1 MTQSEAVTTRYHVCE
16 LCETGCGLAV
26 DVQNGQVVQ
35 VRANEQDVFSRGFI
49 CPKGLALPELER
61 DPDRLRAPV
70 RRAPDGT
77 FQPVS
82 WEEALETTVTQLKS
96 IQRRGGRD
104 AVAVYM
110 GTPVVHKYGALLMRG
125 ALLGALGTRNST
137 SAGSQDTSTRF
148 AASYFLYGSAFSTPI
163 PDLDR
168 TAYFLCIGANP
179 VVSNGSLLTA
189 PDMRG
194 RLRALRARGGRLIV
208 VDPRRTETAE
218 LASEHVPVLPGGDA
232 ALLLGMTQVLIETG
246 RVNTAW
252 LERHTHGFDELAR
265 HLRALTPERAEALSG
280 VSATTVRR
288 LALEFADAPSSVAY
302 ARLGVCNNK
311 EGTLASYA
319 VDLLNIV
326 AGRLGAPGGALFA
339 NPAIDLPRLAKLVGA
354 DGYARWHSR
363 VRHLPETAGDV
374 PASTLAEEMETEG
387 AGQVRALVTFAGN
400 PVLSTPNGGRL
411 ARALSG
417 LEFMVSIDPYINETT
432 RFANIILPPC
442 GALSEDHLDLFFAN
456 VAAHNV
462 VRWTAGATA
471 RTAEERTD
479 WEILLELSYRL
490 GGGPSGKKPLDFV
503 LRMLRKLGVQLTP
516 ATIADLAIRIGP
528 HGDRFLPGS
537 AGLNGAK
544 VRAAPHG
551 VDLGPLEPGIAHRV
565 FHRHG
570 RVELAPPAILD
581 AIDALCRQPT
591 SATPAGDLLL
601 IGRRDI
607 RSNNSWMHNLTKLV
621 AGRDRC
627 VLLVH
632 PADAARAGVMD
643 GEDALL
649 ESRVHSGTVRVRI
662 SDEMRAGVV
671 SLPHGWGHA
680 GIAEW
685 QRIAGAHAGVSANDW
700 TDDQHVEA
708 IVGQSILNGVRVQ
721 LKRLASASASAGGQR
736 AQAGVVHE

>member
-1 MTQSEAVTTRYHVCE
+1 MKATRMTQTQSVTTRYHVCE

-26 DVQNGQVVQ
+26 EVQNGQLQQ
-35 VRANEQDVFSRGFI
+35 VRPNERDVFSRGFI

-61 DPDRLRAPV
+61 DPDRLRTPV
-70 RRAPDGT
+70 RREADGT
-77 FQPVS
+77 FRPIS
-82 WEEALETTVTQLKS
+82 WEEALDTAAQHLKS
-96 IQRRGGRD
+96 IQRRHGRD

-125 ALLGALGTRNST
+125 ALLGALKTRNST

-163 PDLDR
+163 PDLDH

-194 RLRALRARGGRLIV
+194 RLRALRARGARLVV

-218 LASEHVPVLPGGDA
+218 LASEHVAVLPGGDA
-232 ALLLGMTQVLIETG
+232 ALLLAMTQVLVEAG
-246 RVNTAW
+246 RVDSAW
-252 LERHTHGFDELAR
+252 LQKHTRGLDALSR
-265 HLRALTPERAEALSG
+265 HLKAFTPERAATLAG
-280 VSATTVRR
+280 VSADTIRR

-302 ARLGVCNNK
+302 ARLGVCNNRT
-311 EGTLASYA
+311 GTLASYA

-326 AGRLGAPGGALFA
+326 AGRLGVRGGALFA
-339 NPAIDLPRLAKLVGA
+339 KPAIDLPKLAKLVGA

-363 VRHLPETAGDV
+363 VRGLPETAGDV
-374 PASTLAEEMETEG
+374 PASTLAEEMETAGE
-387 AGQVRALVTFAGN
+387 GQVRALVTFAGN

-411 ARALSG
+411 ARALAG
-417 LEFMVSIDPYINETT
+417 LEFMVCIDPYINETT
-432 RFANIILPPC
+432 RFANVILPPC

-456 VAAHNV
+456 VATRNV
-462 VRWTAGATA
+462 VRWTDAAIPRA
-471 RTAEERTD
+471 ADERAD
-479 WEILLELSYRL
+479 WQILLELSYRL
-490 GGGPSGKKPLDFV
+490 GGGPSGMAPLDFAA
-503 LRMLRKLGVQLTP
+503 RMLRKLGLEVGP
-516 ATIADLAIRIGP
+516 VAIADLALRFGP
-528 HGDRFLPGS
+528 YGDRFLPGHR
-537 AGLNGAK
+537 GLNGAK
-544 VRAAPHG
+544 VRATEHG

-570 RVELAPPAILD
+570 RVELAAAAVLD
-581 AIDALCRQPT
+581 AIDTL
-591 SATPAGDLLL
+591 SAQAAGADPSQSLLL

-607 RSNNSWMHNLTKLV
+607 RSNNSWMHNLPKLV

-632 PADAARAGVMD
+632 PSDAAQAGVGD

-649 ESRVHSGTVRVRI
+649 ESRVHRGAVRVRV
-662 SDEMRAGVV
+662 SDEMRPGVV

-680 GIAEW
+680 GVAQW
-685 QRIAGAHAGVSANDW
+685 QRVAGAQPGVSANDW
-700 TDDQHVEA
+700 TDDQLVEA
-708 IVGQSILNGVRVQ
+708 IVGQSILNGVPV
-721 LKRLASASASAGGQR
+721 RLRR
-736 AQAGVVHE
+736 AEQNGAAT